1 MLITMNSEVR
11 LEMNSVE
18 LLDKKEQLQLRA
30 ENLLNSVEKEAR
42 KLNTDEEVEFNSLLK
57 QIEDIETEL
66 NNKLNDNEKR
76 NKTMENKFSLINA
89 INAVVNNRNLDETAQ
104 EIVNA
109 GIAEMRKSGQSY
121 SGQIILPVE
130 ERATIQVT
138 AAHGIEA
145 VADDKLNILEPLRN
159 RLVLTQAGATY
170 MTGLV
175 GNVFIPTYSGTNVA
189 WKGEVAAADDG
200 AGTFGEVELSPK
212 RLTAYLDISKQFLI
226 QDSVSAEEM
235 LKNDIVRALAEKLE
249 STILGNVAGSTTQP
263 AGIFKLITPATGAA
277 ATYAGTVAMEKAL
290 DENNATGN
298 YSYIVSP
305 AVKATLRTAPKDSGS
320 GLFTMENDEI
330 NGIPVYCTNSCAGAV
345 VGNFEDYV
353 IAQWGGIDLTVDPYT
368 QASNGKVRL
377 VINAYFD
384 AKPRRTESFTGFVPS
399 SN

>member
-1 MLITMNSEVR
+1 
-11 LEMNSVE
+11 MNSVE
-18 LLDKKEQLQLRA
+18 LLDQKEQLQLRA
-30 ENLLNSVEKEAR
+30 ENLLKSVEKEAR
-42 KLNTDEEVEFNSLLK
+42 KLNADEEVEYNSLLK
-57 QIEDIETEL
+57 QIEDTETEL
-66 NNKLNDNEKR
+66 NNKLNYNEKR

-89 INAVVNNRNLDETAQ
+89 INAVVNNRNLDESAQ
-104 EIVNA
+104 EVVNA
-109 GIAEMRKSGQSY
+109 GIAEMRKSGQSF

-130 ERATIQVT
+130 ERATIQATVAT
-138 AAHGIEA
+138 HGQET
-145 VADDKLNILEPLRN
+145 VAEDKLNILEPLRN

-175 GNVFIPTYSGTNVA
+175 GNVSIPTYSGTNVA
-189 WKGEVAAADDG
+189 WKGEVAAAEDG

-263 AGIFKLITPATGAA
+263 AGIFKLITASGA
-277 ATYAGTVAMEKAL
+277 ATYAGTVAMEQKL

-298 YSYIVSP
+298 YCYIVSP
-305 AVKATLRTAPKDSGS
+305 AVKAALRTAAKDSGS

-384 AKPRRTESFTGFVPS
+384 AKPRRTESFTGFVPA

>member
-1 MLITMNSEVR
+1 
-11 LEMNSVE
+11 MNSVE
-18 LLDKKEQLQLRA
+18 LLDQKEQLQLRA
-30 ENLLNSVEKEAR
+30 ENLLKSVEKEAR
-42 KLNTDEEVEFNSLLK
+42 KLNADEEVEYNSLLK
-57 QIEDIETEL
+57 QIEDTETEL
-66 NNKLNDNEKR
+66 NNKLNYNEKR

-89 INAVVNNRNLDETAQ
+89 INAVVNNRNLDESAQ
-104 EIVNA
+104 EVVNA
-109 GIAEMRKSGQSY
+109 GIAEMRKSGQSF

-130 ERATIQVT
+130 ERATIQATVAT
-138 AAHGIEA
+138 HGQET
-145 VADDKLNILEPLRN
+145 VAEDKLNILEPLRN

-175 GNVFIPTYSGTNVA
+175 GNVSIPTYSGTNVA
-189 WKGEVAAADDG
+189 WKGEVAAAEDG

-263 AGIFKLITPATGAA
+263 AGIFKLITASGA
-277 ATYAGTVAMEKAL
+277 ATYAGTVAMEQKL

-298 YSYIVSP
+298 YCYIVSP
-305 AVKATLRTAPKDSGS
+305 AVKAALRTAAKDSGS

-399 SN
+399 GN